1 MKTIKILISFFL
13 LFNCVAN
20 GQKIILD
27 ENIRVDSTKV
37 EFKSTYHKYIA
48 YTTIDNKKTDS
59 LKVFVQSLGLSG
71 YTLNM
76 NFIKPMTLE
85 IVIYSDI
92 NEFDGKHHL
101 RVEIEKYELV
111 INKDKFELGETL
123 MGIISGETKE
133 FLIGSSKHKIY
144 FKGHFHHI
152 IGKVLRKRYEG
163 DKYDSFDPR
172 RE

>member
-1 MKTIKILISFFL
+1 MKTIIIFMYFFL
-13 LFNCVAN
+13 LCNCVAN
-20 GQKIILD
+20 GQKIIVD
-27 ENIRVDSTKV
+27 ENVRVDSTKV
-37 EFKSTYHKYIA
+37 EFKSTYHNYIA
-48 YTTIDNKKTDS
+48 YTTIDTKTPDS

-71 YTLNM
+71 YTLSLNL
-76 NFIKPMTLE
+76 IAPLTVE
-85 IVIYSDI
+85 IIIYSDV

-101 RVEIEKYELV
+101 RVELEKYDLI
-111 INKDKFELGETL
+111 INNDKLELGDTL

-144 FKGHFHHI
+144 FDGHFHHI

-163 DKYDSFDPR
+163 DKFDSFDPR

>member
-1 MKTIKILISFFL
+1 MKTIKILMTFFL

-20 GQKIILD
+20 GQKIIVD

-37 EFKSTYHKYIA
+37 EFKSTYHNYIA
-48 YTTIDNKKTDS
+48 YTTIDNKTPDS
-59 LKVFVQSLGLSG
+59 LKIFVQSLGLSG
-71 YTLNM
+71 YTLSM
-76 NFIKPMTLE
+76 NLIEPLTVE

-101 RVEIEKYELV
+101 KVELETYKLV
-111 INKDKFELGETL
+111 LNKNKFELGETL

-144 FKGHFHHI
+144 FDGHFHHI
-152 IGKVLRKRYEG
+152 IGKVQRKRYEG